1 MTHAQKSLIPEVQI
15 QRLAHLQD
23 SLYSAIQL
31 ARKNK
36 HIWPLNSQDLIANSP
51 LQLLHTSL

>member
-15 QRLAHLQD
+15 QRLVHLQD

-36 HIWPLNSQDLIANSP
+36 HI
-51 LQLLHTSL
+51 